1 MLQIPDQ
8 ETVIRRLIEWGM
20 RRESVRAMLLTST
33 RARPLAQP
41 DLLSDYDVILAVTDV
56 HPFFNDRSWL
66 EDFGMVLVV
75 YRDPIRLELGYE
87 RFAYITQYQDGLKI
101 DFSLWSIGLVKE
113 ITTSGDLANEL
124 EVGYRVILDKDQ
136 LTAGLP
142 SPTYQAHI
150 PSPPSEEQYLE
161 RIEEFFHEA
170 TYVAKH
176 LWRGDLLAAKYNL
189 DKAMKLDNLRL
200 VLEWQVEI
208 EHDWTLKPGAYGRGL
223 QKYLPSG
230 TWQELCET
238 YIGASIE
245 QNWQALFMTIALFR
259 KVAKEVGERLG
270 YSYPHELDER
280 VMRYLLAVKELK
292 SGKTAN

>member
-1 MLQIPDQ
+1 M
-8 ETVIRRLIEWGM
+8 
-20 RRESVRAMLLTST
+20 RAMLLTST
-33 RARPLAQP
+33 RASPRAQP
-41 DLLSDYDVILAVTDV
+41 DLLSDYDVILAVMDV

-66 EDFGMVLVV
+66 EDFGRVLVV
-75 YRDPIRLELGYE
+75 YRDPIRLELGSE
-87 RFAYITQYQDGLKI
+87 RFAYITQYEDGLKI

-113 ITTSGDLANEL
+113 ITTSGDLPDEL
-124 EVGYRVILDKDQ
+124 DVGYRVILDKDQ

-142 SPTYQAHI
+142 PPTYQAHI

-161 RIEEFFHEA
+161 RIEEFLHEA

-223 QKYLPSG
+223 QKYLPSC

-270 YSYPHELDER
+270 YDYPHDLDER
-280 VMRYLLAVKELK
+280 VVRYLLAVKELK